1 MNSTSQ
7 LFAALWHRT
16 NQISAQPGYKVILPW
31 SLRREEMIEQL
42 AYIREWGGQ
51 FVTAVPTLAVTGGL
65 PT

>member
-16 NQISAQPGYKVILPW
+16 NQISDQPGYKVIQPW

-42 AYIREWGGQ
+42 AYIREWGGR
-51 FVTAVPTLAVTGGL
+51 FVTAL
-65 PT
+65 PNMEVLR

>member
-16 NQISAQPGYKVILPW
+16 NQISGQPGYKVIQPW
-31 SLRREEMIEQL
+31 CLSEEVMAQL

-51 FVTAVPTLAVTGGL
+51 FVTAVPTLAVTGSVS
-65 PT
+65 P